1 MEYYNSSF
9 LMTYVTANQNPSYE
23 AMDDLCRI
31 TKEYEDGVY
40 SIPDRNK
47 FFTEDDLKF
56 YLEVLQWNLQD
67 ESTQFFYLQFDKQRY
82 IECLIDMIRGMI
94 KDWTSHRFCP
104 PTNEF
109 KSLKDTIRCW

>member
-1 MEYYNSSF
+1 MEDIYIEF
-9 LMTYVTANQNPSYE
+9 LMNYTTSKQTVSLE
-23 AMDDLCRI
+23 AMDDLRRI

-67 ESTQFFYLQFDKQRY
+67 ESTQFFYLQFDEQRY

-94 KDWTSHRFCP
+94 KD
-104 PTNEF
+104 
-109 KSLKDTIRCW
+109 